1 MTNRDRPSKLLAMAN
16 RHVPMPPGRLETT
29 SQDRKINDWGKPGR
43 ARGARN
49 RRAGLAS
56 GESDSGLFSY

>member
-1 MTNRDRPSKLLAMAN
+1 MAN
-16 RHVPMPPGRLETT
+16 RHVSMSPGRLEAN
-29 SQDRKINDWGKPGR
+29 SQDWKINDWGKPGL

-49 RRAGLAS
+49 RRTGLAS